1 MILQNI
7 FKASINNI
15 REGTSFLPHVA
26 AVLTLGVLL
35 IYTFISFLPDTAT
48 GFKFSSLTGIVGAVF
63 HKEGGDLKQGDRIL
77 AVNGWALNEP
87 ETASHFYQNGQ
98 SRQLEL
104 AIERDGHYLT
114 VDWQMPSQLQG
125 FELIDRLTTQWWL
138 SYVFWLVGLIALLF
152 LRPKDY
158 LWLLFIAFNLIT
170 AVWMITSNA
179 PRIFF
184 SRNILSWAMWMS
196 VPIYWH
202 FHWELPESLY
212 PLPRKFWLFV
222 YIIFSTISLFTLWAL
237 FPTAAIFSA
246 FAATFLGSLL
256 LILVRLVWK
265 RDRRQNLILYSSLVI
280 MVGLGIT
287 STFAL
292 RGNLPNTALAPL
304 LLLPLLP
311 LSYLYT
317 IFRGQLQTFR
327 FRANKIII
335 YYFLVAIVSLT
346 LFVVVGILNRW
357 VQLNS
362 AANLTIIVVGLV
374 VCVVTAYQFSSF
386 ERILESRLLGMRL
399 APSKLLEEYA
409 QQITMSLSN
418 AHLVQILQ
426 KDVLPTLMIRQSI
439 LLGFE
444 VSGGHHILYS
454 ENVNPSLFDEASL
467 QLLKPHYNQY
477 LPPNASDLDGT
488 PYAWVRLILPL
499 TVGQTQLGIWILGQ
513 RDPDD
518 LYAHQDMP
526 MLNALASQ
534 TAIALQNINQ
544 SHRLQILYQTN
555 IDEQEK
561 QRVYMALELHDDILN
576 ELGVLALHAN
586 QTEDIPV
593 EFNQV
598 YERLVSKLRRTI
610 HELRPAMLN
619 YSLHIAL
626 EELTNNIAKR
636 VSDRVVLMYNI
647 KPSMVRY
654 PQQIEQHM
662 FRIVQQSI
670 ENAVDHAQADVI
682 SVYGELQDAWA
693 EIVIEDDGI
702 GFNMKNEITLFTLL
716 EQRHFGLVGM
726 IERAD
731 LIGGDLTITS
741 KPKEGTKIRL
751 QWQAHK

>member
-1 MILQNI
+1 MIPESK
-7 FKASINNI
+7 FKASISNG
-15 REGTSFLPHVA
+15 REWSSFFSHIATVITF
-26 AVLTLGVLL
+26 VVLL
-35 IYTFISFLPDTAT
+35 IYTFAIFFSRTAIGFDISYGSGVISD
-48 GFKFSSLTGIVGAVF
+48 VF
-63 HKEGGDLKQGDRIL
+63 YAEGGDLKRGDRVL
-77 AVNGWALNEP
+77 AVNGRSLSEP
-87 ETASHFYQNGQ
+87 ETANLFYHNGQ

-104 AIERDGHYLT
+104 LIERDGQHVA
-114 VDWQMPSQLQG
+114 VDWQKPSQLQG
-125 FELIDRLTTQWWL
+125 FELLDRFSSQWWSGYL
-138 SYVFWLVGLIALLF
+138 FWLVGLIALLF
-152 LRPKDY
+152 LRPKDH
-158 LWLLFIAFNLIT
+158 LWFLFIAFNLIT
-170 AVWMITSNA
+170 AVWMITSAA

-184 SRNILSWAMWMS
+184 SRNILSWALWMS
-196 VPIYWH
+196 VPVYWH
-202 FHWELPESLY
+202 FHWNLPEPLY
-212 PLPRKFWLFV
+212 SLPRKFWAFV
-222 YIIFSTISLFTLWAL
+222 YIIFSTISIFAL
-237 FPTAAIFSA
+237 LALIPTGAIFSA

-256 LILVRLVWK
+256 LLLIRLVWR

-280 MVGLGIT
+280 LVGLGIT

-292 RGNLPNTALAPL
+292 IGDLPNAALAPL

-317 IFRGQLQTFR
+317 IYRGQLQTFR
-327 FRANKIII
+327 FRTNKIII

-444 VSGGHHILYS
+444 VSGEHHILYS

-488 PYAWVRLILPL
+488 AYAWVRLILPL

-561 QRVYMALELHDDILN
+561 QRVYLALELHDDILN

-647 KPSMVRY
+647 KPSIVRY

-741 KPKEGTKIRL
+741 KPKEGTRIRL
-751 QWQAHK
+751 HWQAHR